1 MKEIFKDRKNR
12 GNVTYRITLS
22 DDSGRVS
29 CFVQK
34 LMKTRS
40 QEQDKKVTKKIVS
53 EHRFFV
59 EEIDDFRMICEDE
72 IMYEFCLESLK
83 KVENDR

>member
-1 MKEIFKDRKNR
+1 MKEIFSDRKNK

-22 DDSGRVS
+22 DDSGRVY

-34 LMKTRS
+34 LIKKRS
-40 QEQDKKVTKKIVS
+40 QEKDKKVTKKIVS
-53 EHRFFV
+53 EYRFFA